1 MDRPA
6 ARVSADR
13 LHDLFNQLVDEMK
26 ARGVPL
32 PPAIVGQWGTVGRFI
47 RGAWR
52 AVAAWVCILVL
63 IVNGVVLPIARLF
76 GFDGEPMDWPGLAA
90 FIAGLSALAVMRS
103 RDLNSGVTT

>member
-6 ARVSADR
+6 AQAHPDR
-13 LHDLFNQLVDEMK
+13 LRELFDQLVDEMK

-32 PPAIVGQWGTVGRFI
+32 PPAVVGQWGTFGRFV

-63 IVNGVVLPIARLF
+63 FINGVVLPVARLF
-76 GFDGEPMDWPGLAA
+76 GFPGEAMDWPGLAA
-90 FIAGLSALAVMRS
+90 FIAGLGTLAVMRS
-103 RDLNSGVTT
+103 RDLNTGVTT